1 MSERMMKL
9 LGDRR
14 EGTLAILLYPGFTA
28 LDAFGPYHLFVNLN
42 GEQTRFVAK
51 TKDPVP
57 ADTGVRVLPDLTFAE
72 CPEALLVLCVP
83 GGTTGTL
90 NAMEDAET
98 LNFVRSRGAK
108 AKWVASV
115 CTGSLVLGAAG
126 LLDGYQ
132 ATGHF
137 LVREELSRFGA
148 RPVDQRVVIDRNR
161 ITGAGVT
168 AGIDLGLT
176 LLSRM
181 RGEEYAK
188 LVQLFSEYDPQ
199 PPFQSGHPSKANPEH
214 VEALREMLGGFVE
227 QIRALPVPAA
237 ASKPKSYKEE

>member
-1 MSERMMKL
+1 MSERMTKL
-9 LGDRR
+9 LGERR
-14 EGTLAILLYPGFTA
+14 EGTLAILIYPGFTA

-51 TKDPVP
+51 TKEPVP
-57 ADTGVRVLPDLTFAE
+57 ADTGVRVVPDFTFAE
-72 CPEALLVLCVP
+72 CPEDLLVLCIP
-83 GGTTGTL
+83 GGTNGTL
-90 NAMEDAET
+90 NAIEDEAT
-98 LNFVRSRGAK
+98 LDFVRSRGAK

-137 LVREELSRFGA
+137 LVREELTRFGA
-148 RPVDQRVVIDRNR
+148 KPVDQRVVIDRNR

-168 AGIDLGLT
+168 AGLDLGLT
-176 LLSRM
+176 LLSRL
-181 RGEEYAK
+181 RGDDYAK

-199 PPFQSGHPSKANPEH
+199 PPFQCGHPSKASPEQ
-214 VEALREMLGGFVE
+214 VDALREMLVGFVAR
-227 QIRALPVPAA
+227 IRKLPVPAA
-237 ASKPKSYKEE
+237 TGKP